1 MHTVSTLDKEVL
13 QKSPFE
19 ELGYSSVHK
28 YFKLNTK
35 VFISGVVKCVP
46 LEGMFATKTPLA
58 SVAMKQ
64 CVQKC
69 CF

>member
-19 ELGYSSVHK
+19 ELGYSSVLK

-35 VFISGVVKCVP
+35 VFISSVVKCVP
-46 LEGMFATKTPLA
+46 LEGMSATKTPLA
-58 SVAMKQ
+58 SVAMQQ